1 MNNLTVETGA
11 NESLMDPEGEF
22 LTTREAAERLGV
34 ALRTAQL
41 WVESGALPAWK
52 TVGGHRRIPA
62 AAVDAMRA
70 SRVVSRPRHDAP
82 PEPFRLLAV
91 EDDAMIL
98 KLFHLMVSSWEL
110 PLELKL
116 AHDGFEALPLVAS
129 WRPHLLVTD
138 LFMPGMD
145 GFRMIRSLRDNPDN
159 AALEIVVVS
168 GLTAGEIEEKGGL
181 PKGVLLLPKPVPFE
195 KLEALVRTRLAERA
209 GHEPMRKSA

>member
-1 MNNLTVETGA
+1 MNSLRVQTGA
-11 NESLMDPEGEF
+11 NEALMDPDGEF

-70 SRVVSRPRHDAP
+70 SRVVARPRAETP
-82 PEPFRLLAV
+82 PEPLRLLAV
-91 EDDAMIL
+91 EDDVMIL
-98 KLFHLMVSSWEL
+98 KLFHLMVSSWDL

-116 AHDGFEALPLVAS
+116 AHDGFEALPMVAS

-159 AALEIVVVS
+159 AALEIVVVC
-168 GLTAGEIEEKGGL
+168 GLSAAEIEEKGGL
-181 PKGVLLLPKPVPFE
+181 PEGVLLLPKPVPFE
-195 KLEALVRTRLAERA
+195 RLEAVVRQRLAGRA
-209 GHEPMRKSA
+209 GHEPLRKSA